1 MPLKPLPIDAVI
13 PDALQRLQDH
23 GALVLIAA
31 PGAGKTTRIPPAVL
45 DANLANL
52 ASGQPGQIVVLQPRR
67 VAARSAAAR
76 ISDERGTKLG
86 QEIGYMVRHER
97 LCSRDTRIL
106 VCTQGVFLRRLQDD
120 PMLEQVS
127 CVVFD
132 EFHERTLDS
141 DLALA
146 LVRQVRSA
154 LRPDLKIIVMS
165 ATLDATPVSK
175 YLGDCPIIESAGR
188 SYPVAIEHIA
198 TPVKKRIEESVAEAV
213 KQMAH
218 ESTGHVLAFLPGLN
232 EILRTQ
238 ELLKT
243 YAEDEQIAL
252 MPLHGEMPLE
262 SQQRV
267 LTDKSS
273 RKIILATNV
282 AETSITIDGVTAVVD
297 SGMSR
302 INSFDRQLG
311 LNRLNLA
318 RISRA
323 AADQRAGR
331 AGRTSS
337 GKCLRLW
344 TANEHLGLSEHT
356 EPEITRVELSECVLQ
371 LLDWG
376 ESDLTAFGWF
386 EAPTASA
393 LAHALALLERLGAI
407 HHGLL
412 TPQGKRMARMP
423 LQPRLARLII
433 EGESLGQLRRATLCA
448 ALLSERDPIRRP
460 PESLTAQHKSAS
472 DVLDRVWAL
481 EDYAASGQKHS
492 IVGEINIGGARRIIQ
507 TSDQLFKQVVQ
518 SGEHKSGQDKST
530 TTHDTIADDAVR
542 RMLLAAFPDR
552 VCRRRQPAS
561 RQALMVGGRGVRLTD
576 QSAVSDGEL
585 FIAVELVE
593 LGKSEASVRQAST
606 IDKSWLPTELLGTT
620 IDAFYDSSKQKVMTM
635 KRTRFAD
642 LIIDETVAA
651 LPPEMDA
658 GTILAQA
665 LASSADL
672 EALVDDDAR
681 QYLARIACLQDK
693 MPELGLPQF
702 SATPWVDLLD
712 DWCMGCSSLAE
723 LKAQSFLAVIQA
735 KLTHQQR
742 SEIEREAPERMP
754 VPSGNQIKL
763 TYEAGKA
770 PVLAVRIQELFGM
783 IDTPKIARN
792 RQPVLVHLLAPNYR
806 VQQITPDL
814 ASFWKNTYPEVKKD
828 LKARYP
834 KHSWPDDPLIAQAER
849 GPKRKRPT

>member
-13 PDALQRLQDH
+13 PDALQRLQDK

-198 TPVKKRIEESVAEAV
+198 TPVKKRIEESVSEAV
-213 KQMAH
+213 KQMSH

-423 LQPRLARLII
+423 LQPRLARMII

-518 SGEHKSGQDKST
+518 AGEPKSSQDKSAT
-530 TTHDTIADDAVR
+530 TTDTIADDAVR

-552 VCRRRQPAS
+552 VCRRRQTAS

-606 IDKSWLPTELLGTT
+606 IDKSWLPAELLGTT
-620 IDAFYDSSKQKVMTM
+620 IDAFYDSSKQKVMAM

-712 DWCMGCSSLAE
+712 DWCMGCSSLTE

>member
-1 MPLKPLPIDAVI
+1 MPLQPLPIDDVI
-13 PDALQRLQDH
+13 PDALQSLQKH
-23 GALVLIAA
+23 GAMVLIAA

-45 DANLANL
+45 DAGMADLA
-52 ASGQPGQIVVLQPRR
+52 GGVPGQIVVLQPRR

-76 ISDERGTKLG
+76 ISQERGTKLG
-86 QEIGYMVRHER
+86 QEIGYTVRHER
-97 LCSRDTRIL
+97 LYTKDTRIL
-106 VCTQGVFLRRLQDD
+106 VCTQGVFLRRLQED
-120 PMLEQVS
+120 PMLEQVA

-146 LVRQVRSA
+146 LVRQVRMA

-165 ATLDATPVSK
+165 ATLDATPVSQ
-175 YLGDCPIIESAGR
+175 YLDDCPVIESAGR
-188 SYPVAIEHIA
+188 SYPVAIEHISY
-198 TPVKKRIEESVAEAV
+198 PSKKRLEESVADGV
-213 KQMAH
+213 RQMADV
-218 ESTGHVLAFLPGLN
+218 EDGHVLAFLPGLN

-238 ELLKT
+238 ELLKS
-243 YAEDEQIAL
+243 YAEDKQIAL

-311 LNRLNLA
+311 LNRLDLV
-318 RISRA
+318 RISKA

-337 GKCLRLW
+337 GRCLRLW
-344 TANEHLGLSEHT
+344 TANEHLSLSAHT
-356 EPEITRVELSECVLQ
+356 EPEIARVELSECVLQ

-376 ESDLTAFGWF
+376 EPDLTAFNWF
-386 EAPTASA
+386 EAPTEAA
-393 LAHALALLERLGAI
+393 LTHALTLLEQLGAI

-412 TPQGKRMARMP
+412 TPQGKRMAMMP
-423 LQPRLARLII
+423 LQPRLAKLII
-433 EGESLGQLRRATLCA
+433 EGESLGQLYRATLCA
-448 ALLSERDPIRRP
+448 ALLSERDPIRRAP
-460 PESLTAQHKSAS
+460 DSPTAQHKSDS
-472 DVLDRVWAL
+472 DVLDRIWAL
-481 EDYAASGQKHS
+481 EDYAANGQKHS
-492 IVGEINIGGARRIIQ
+492 IAGELNTGGARRILQ
-507 TSDQLFKQVVQ
+507 SADQLFRQV
-518 SGEHKSGQDKST
+518 SKSSDSKGAASKIAKDDKA
-530 TTHDTIADDAVR
+530 ADEAVR

-552 VCRRRQPAS
+552 VCRRRQPSS
-561 RQALMVGGRGVRLTD
+561 RQALMVGGRGVRLTN

-585 FIAVELVE
+585 FVAVELVE

-606 IDKSWLPTELLGTT
+606 IAKSWLPEAQTQTS
-620 IDAFYDSSKQKVMTM
+620 IDAFYDSSKQKVMAM
-635 KRTRFAD
+635 KRTRFDD
-642 LIIDETVAA
+642 LIIEETVTA

-658 GTILAQA
+658 GSILAQA
-665 LASSADL
+665 LTSSADL

-693 MPELGLPQF
+693 IPELGLPHF
-702 SATPWVDLLD
+702 SATPWRDLLD
-712 DWCMGCSSLAE
+712 DWCVGCSSLSD
-723 LKAQSFLAVIQA
+723 LKTQSFMSVIQS

-742 SEIEREAPERMP
+742 TEIDREAPERIS

-763 TYEAGKA
+763 VYEAGKQ

-783 IDTPKIARN
+783 VDTPKVARN

-849 GPKRKRPT
+849 GPKRKKPS

>member
-146 LVRQVRSA
+146 LVSQVRSA

-423 LQPRLARLII
+423 LQPRLARMII

-507 TSDQLFKQVVQ
+507 TSDKLFKQVVQ
-518 SGEHKSGQDKST
+518 AGEPKSSQDKSAT
-530 TTHDTIADDAVR
+530 TNDTIADDAVR

-620 IDAFYDSSKQKVMTM
+620 IDAFYDSSKQKVMAM

>member
-651 LPPEMDA
+651 LPPEMNA

-665 LASSADL
+665 L
-672 EALVDDDAR
+672 
-681 QYLARIACLQDK
+681 
-693 MPELGLPQF
+693 
-702 SATPWVDLLD
+702 
-712 DWCMGCSSLAE
+712 
-723 LKAQSFLAVIQA
+723 SF
-735 KLTHQQR
+735 KL
-742 SEIEREAPERMP
+742 
-754 VPSGNQIKL
+754 
-763 TYEAGKA
+763 
-770 PVLAVRIQELFGM
+770 
-783 IDTPKIARN
+783 
-792 RQPVLVHLLAPNYR
+792 
-806 VQQITPDL
+806 
-814 ASFWKNTYPEVKKD
+814 
-828 LKARYP
+828 
-834 KHSWPDDPLIAQAER
+834 
-849 GPKRKRPT
+849 

>member
-13 PDALQRLQDH
+13 PDALQSLQDK

-507 TSDQLFKQVVQ
+507 TSDQLYKQVVQ
-518 SGEHKSGQDKST
+518 AGEPKSSQDKSAT
-530 TTHDTIADDAVR
+530 TNDTIADDAAR

-620 IDAFYDSSKQKVMTM
+620 IDAFYDSSKQKVMAM

-665 LASSADL
+665 LSSNFDL

-712 DWCMGCSSLAE
+712 DWCMGCSSLTE

-742 SEIEREAPERMP
+742 SEIGREAPERMP